1 MRYDGRGA
9 LLARGSDP
17 LEPSGGLRPGSF
29 VTGPGP

>member
-17 LEPSGGLRPGSF
+17 RTPDGLRPGSS
-29 VTGPGP
+29 VTGQGP